1 MGGSGGYGT
10 GDYSFASY
18 GGCFS
23 GNGEVKLKDN
33 TTKKIK
39 ELIKG
44 DILENGAIVE
54 CLVIIKV
61 NQIQSVIELNNVYY
75 TPKHPVIYN
84 KKWTNPINI
93 KSPKCT
99 YIDYWYNLVLKNG
112 HSVRIN
118 DIEAITLGHNQKDKI
133 AFHPYFGTNKVLN
146 SLKKYKEYT
155 YGKIIIKK
163 TLSIKR
169 DENGRI
175 SEYY

>member
-1 MGGSGGYGT
+1 MGSSGGYGT
-10 GDYSFASY
+10 HDDSII
-18 GGCFS
+18 GCFS

-61 NQIQSVIELNNVYY
+61 NQIQPVIELNNVYF

-84 KKWTNPINI
+84 KKWTNPISI

-112 HSVRIN
+112 HSVKIN
-118 DIEAITLGHNQKDKI
+118 GIEAITLGHNQKDKI

-146 SLKKYKEYT
+146 ALNKYKEYAR
-155 YGKIIIKK
+155 GKIMIKK
-163 TLSIKR
+163 TLNIVR